1 MINSGYHPLCFRQAT
16 GAILKKASKPDYT
29 NPKAYRVISLLN
41 CLGKISERIL
51 AKRLSYLAETTP
63 LLHPTQ
69 IGGRQKKSAIDTVL
83 LLTSKIEENK
93 RKGLRTSTL
102 LLDIKGAF
110 DHVSKNQLLSIIAK
124 LRLPTSLL
132 SWINSFLQQRVL
144 RLSFDSN
151 IEEFSSINTGIP
163 QGSPISPILFLIYT
177 RGLFDLSGVTCLS
190 YIDDIAITTSSTSL
204 RKNVQVLEREAKK
217 LFQIGSENHIKFDLA
232 KTELI
237 HFNSGKE
244 SKAITLPDQSIVESK
259 REVKWLGIWLDSKL
273 SYKKHVSTRINQARG
288 AFFRISRLVNIERGL
303 SPLAI
308 RQLYLSCVTSI
319 SDYGSVL

>member
-1 MINSGYHPLCFRQAT
+1 M
-16 GAILKKASKPDYT
+16 
-29 NPKAYRVISLLN
+29 
-41 CLGKISERIL
+41 
-51 AKRLSYLAETTP
+51 
-63 LLHPTQ
+63 
-69 IGGRQKKSAIDTVL
+69 
-83 LLTSKIEENK
+83 
-93 RKGLRTSTL
+93 
-102 LLDIKGAF
+102 
-110 DHVSKNQLLSIIAK
+110 
-124 LRLPTSLL
+124 
-132 SWINSFLQQRVL
+132 
-144 RLSFDSN
+144 
-151 IEEFSSINTGIP
+151 
-163 QGSPISPILFLIYT
+163 
-177 RGLFDLSGVTCLS
+177 
-190 YIDDIAITTSSTSL
+190 
-204 RKNVQVLEREAKK
+204 LEREAKK